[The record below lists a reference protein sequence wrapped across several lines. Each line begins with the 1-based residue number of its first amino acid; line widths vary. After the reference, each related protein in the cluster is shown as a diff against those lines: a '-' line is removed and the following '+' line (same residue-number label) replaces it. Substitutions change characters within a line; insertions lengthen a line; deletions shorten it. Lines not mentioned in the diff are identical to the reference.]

1 MEQQKKSRRRKAP
14 PNTEWHGDTLYGRIR
29 LKGKLKRWSLRTS
42 DVDLARQII
51 AADIERLKA
60 EVYSPEF
67 SRVRYEDMFASWAER
82 HIAHEVAGLTVK
94 RYAVSLKQL
103 EPFLRGKFKDEIDKA
118 LISALVDARRTAGV
132 STATIKRDLG
142 ALASVLDYNEVE
154 PNVARDRLKK
164 LKERRDPIVLP
175 EISHIERMIARAPGC
190 LGALVHVAWLT
201 GCRLDELVGAERG
214 KLDHTRRQLTVRGKR
229 NKTSGRR
236 PGIRRRLRRSAQAPC
251 APRLQMAVL
260 ARRRAALSQSFQPL
274 RRHGPRRAR
283 ARDRESQEGR
293 TWRGGFPAIPVPRY
307 APSARRGL
315 AESRTLNLRLAAAPW
330 PRFDPNDRDLSH
342 FPDTGGKARGDVWR
356 ATGVPKGVPGVTVFR
371 QRVSRKSLI
380 GERNVGFR
388 GKSE

>member
-1 MEQQKKSRRRKAP
+1 MREQKKSRRRKAP

-42 DVDLARQII
+42 DVDLARQVV

-60 EVYSPEF
+60 EVYSPDY

-103 EPFLRGKFKDEIDKA
+103 EPFLRGKFKEEIDKA
-118 LISALVDARRTAGV
+118 LISAIVDGRRAAGV

-190 LGALVHVAWLT
+190 LSALVHVAWLT
-201 GCRLDELVGAERG
+201 GCRLDELVGAERV
-214 KLDHTRRQLTVRGKR
+214 KLDHNRR
-229 NKTSGRR
+229 
-236 PGIRRRLRRSAQAPC
+236 
-251 APRLQMAVL
+251 
-260 ARRRAALSQSFQPL
+260 
-274 RRHGPRRAR
+274 
-283 ARDRESQEGR
+283 
-293 TWRGGFPAIPVPRY
+293 
-307 APSARRGL
+307 
-315 AESRTLNLRLAAAPW
+315 
-330 PRFDPNDRDLSH
+330 
-342 FPDTGGKARGDVWR
+342 
-356 ATGVPKGVPGVTVFR
+356 
-371 QRVSRKSLI
+371 
-380 GERNVGFR
+380 
-388 GKSE
+388 